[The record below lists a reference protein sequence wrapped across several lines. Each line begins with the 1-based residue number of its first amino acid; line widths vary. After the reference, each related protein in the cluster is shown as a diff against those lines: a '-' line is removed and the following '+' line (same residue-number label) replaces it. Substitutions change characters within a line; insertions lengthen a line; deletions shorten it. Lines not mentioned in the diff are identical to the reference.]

1 MPTTSGVLYKRSEHV
16 KRWRRR
22 YFQLNADTKEITYH
36 ILPETG
42 SIDAEVTAI
51 CNNSNNGSRNK
62 KCSQQPRG
70 SIQLSGN
77 ALKHCKISDKSTAT
91 LSKELGGAAV
101 FAFEVRYVHGIDSGS
116 DRASSYNVVYLAA
129 TSEADRDRWMHAIAR
144 TNRDVLPI
152 LQDIEE
158 EKEQDLVGG
167 DIPKEVLVPIDDDE
181 EDDDDVIEAEEKE
194 AEREREQEQHQ
205 RRVSGLQHINEDDDE
220 APTVVMSS
228 MRNSSMDDPFIA
240 SKPELPQSNDHVQQP
255 EKAAAVAVAAVAV
268 EQSQSPASDGAAATA
283 ASENHFGAVAGN
295 DNLYTGLPDD
305 LRKKIDQQM
314 QNFLQLCDEP
324 SESWDYW
331 FEKRGVTVLRREIPP
346 GGATDGGHGGGPAAI
361 IRGEVMVPHSA
372 LQLFNAIANL
382 DYKKG
387 YEKHLVRADRVKR
400 FNNHTFQDFFRYE
413 GTWPTTPR
421 EIFCTGQWRI
431 LPERNNAIAMVGF
444 STEDDE
450 LCPMNDNAIRAEV
463 RMSGYLIVPM
473 GADGKS
479 CKFTRIAAL
488 DMKGGLPFAAR
499 RAVEKSSAMWPSKVS
514 RFLLEFEPEPD
525 GRLCKD
531 VTIENAYDIFAAPS
545 NVSSHGEDYVNLA
558 HIIDSSGSDRDYEGT
573 EKKIDPLVPVMLLT
587 SVLLTPSI
595 VWGVSKFAMGI
606 VVDSRLLSSCL
617 LTIVCTCIVSIAKKN
632 RKSLFVPIQFASTS
646 VTILVPHLVW
656 YFARSSKIPYWE
668 YCFLVSVLNA
678 IRSVVLFFLGAPVK
692 HATNNVKVGYSTHKH
707 LGTGPVTCRFTVE
720 LKNMLQ
726 FVSQKK
732 RQSVSEGNRENNH
745 DVSVTHICVQAVAKA
760 LEEMPSLNSRRVNIP
775 LLGIRGIYFN
785 RRVDISVS
793 TNGAAN
799 DTVKLL
805 NVNGMKSSEVA
816 NQLAGSII
824 RSSASQRIRTLVPPI
839 ISGPL
844 DFISELFDL
853 DYPKILFQ
861 GKKFGSC
868 VIITAPDTA
877 GQEVDID
884 VHTSTEPGKPTVVVL
899 VGGVRWPR
907 KSGKKS
913 ARPSISFSVTID
925 SPACGVMACRKF
937 AERVQKLLKHPENID
952 PYAAGDNKH
961 LLG

>member
-1 MPTTSGVLYKRSEHV
+1 MATTTSGVLYKRSEHV

-22 YFQLNADTKEITYH
+22 YFQLNTDTKVITYY

-51 CNNSNNGSRNK
+51 CSNDTKRT
-62 KCSQQPRG
+62 PRG
-70 SIQLSGN
+70 SIQLSRN
-77 ALKHCKISDKSTAT
+77 ALKHCKVSDKSTAT

-101 FAFEVRYVHGIDSGS
+101 FAFEVRFVYGS
-116 DRASSYNVVYLAA
+116 DRSSYNVMYLAA
-129 TSEADRDRWMHAIAR
+129 TSRADRDRWMHAIAR
-144 TNRDVLPI
+144 TNRDLLPI

-158 EKEQDLVGG
+158 EDEEDLAD
-167 DIPKEVLVPIDDDE
+167 DIPKEVLVPIEEGDD
-181 EDDDDVIEAEEKE
+181 DDDDVIEAEEKE
-194 AEREREQEQHQ
+194 AEREQQEQH
-205 RRVSGLQHINEDDDE
+205 RVSGLQQMMNEEEEEEDDFDDDDDDAE

-228 MRNSSMDDPFIA
+228 MRSSSIDDPYI
-240 SKPELPQSNDHVQQP
+240 SGKPELPQSNDNVQQP
-255 EKAAAVAVAAVAV
+255 EKAPAVPPVSVAAVVKEVAV
-268 EQSQSPASDGAAATA
+268 EQSQSPASDVVVAAA
-283 ASENHFGAVAGN
+283 ASENHYDVSAN
-295 DNLYTGLPDD
+295 DNLYTDLPDD

-324 SESWDYW
+324 SESWNYW

-346 GGATDGGHGGGPAAI
+346 GDAADGHQPAAI
-361 IRGEVMVPHSA
+361 IRGEVIVPHSA

-382 DYKKG
+382 DYKRG

-400 FNNHTFQDFFRYE
+400 FNKHTFQDFLRYE

-421 EIFCTGQWRI
+421 EIFCTVQWRI

-450 LCPMNDNAIRAEV
+450 LCPMNENAIRAEV
-463 RMSGYLIVPM
+463 RMSGYLIIPV
-473 GADGKS
+473 GTDGKS
-479 CKFTRIAAL
+479 CKFIRISAL

-499 RAVEKSSAMWPSKVS
+499 RAVERSSAMWPSKVS

-531 VTIENAYDIFAAPS
+531 VTIENAYDIVEAPS

-558 HIIDSSGSDRDYEGT
+558 HMIDWSGSERDYVDTG
-573 EKKIDPLVPVMLLT
+573 KKFDPLVPVMLLT

-617 LTIVCTCIVSIAKKN
+617 LTIVCTCILSIAKKK
-632 RKSLFVPIQFASTS
+632 RKSLFVPIQFASTA
-646 VTILVPHLVW
+646 VTILVPHIVW
-656 YFARSSKIPYWE
+656 YFAKSSKIPYWE
-668 YCFLVSVLNA
+668 YCFLLSVLNA
-678 IRSVVLFFLGAPVK
+678 IRTVVLFFLGAPVK
-692 HATNNVKVGYSTHKH
+692 HATNNVAVGYSSHNH

-732 RQSVSEGNRENNH
+732 RQSVMEGNRENNH

-805 NVNGMKSSEVA
+805 NVNGMKPSEVA
-816 NQLAGSII
+816 NQLAGRTI
-824 RSSASQRIRTLVPPI
+824 RSCASQRIRTLVPPV

-861 GKKFGSC
+861 GKKIWKLRHHYSSRYCG
-868 VIITAPDTA
+868 
-877 GQEVDID
+877 
-884 VHTSTEPGKPTVVVL
+884 
-899 VGGVRWPR
+899 PR
-907 KSGKKS
+907 S
-913 ARPSISFSVTID
+913 
-925 SPACGVMACRKF
+925 
-937 AERVQKLLKHPENID
+937 
-952 PYAAGDNKH
+952 
-961 LLG
+961 